1 MIRTTLAF
9 ASVLSISISGGCVAI
24 AAAGA
29 GVGTYAYVSGDLE
42 KNIEA
47 PIDRVYEAALAV
59 MDEMQYAVKSRRK
72 DGAEA
77 LIRAEQAD
85 ETSVKISLES
95 KGENLTHTSIRIG
108 MFGDEAQSS
117 LVLEKI
123 ESRL

>member
-1 MIRTTLAF
+1 MIRALLGCVALA
-9 ASVLSISISGGCVAI
+9 ALAGSAGCVAI

-42 KNIEA
+42 KNVEA
-47 PIDRVYEAALAV
+47 PLDRVYEAALAV
-59 MDEMQYAVKSRRK
+59 MEEMEYGVKSKRK

-77 LIRAEQAD
+77 LIKAEQAD
-85 ETSVKISLES
+85 ETGVKISLEA

-108 MFGDEAQSS
+108 LWGDEAQSA
-117 LVLEKI
+117 LILQKI